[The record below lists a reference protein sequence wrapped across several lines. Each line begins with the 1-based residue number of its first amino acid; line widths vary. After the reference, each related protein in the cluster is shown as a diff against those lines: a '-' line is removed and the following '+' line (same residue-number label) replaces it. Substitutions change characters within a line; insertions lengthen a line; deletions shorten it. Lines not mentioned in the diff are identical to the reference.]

1 MPFSSLGRTVLREVL
16 MTELHSRQHLIR
28 SITASSLLIMTIL
41 LLSFTLS
48 NSNLISDYA
57 AKNLAPSAAHLFGTD
72 WLGRD
77 MLTRTVKGLRFS
89 MMIGLV
95 GSAIGVA
102 VAAALGITAAAGG
115 KKADAIILWLIDMFI
130 GMPHLVF
137 LILISFAAGRG
148 ARGIIIGVALTHWPV
163 LARLVRNEVKAIQN
177 LEYIRLSERFGKS
190 RFFIVKNHLLPAL
203 LPQIM
208 VGFLLLFPHAILHE
222 ASMTF
227 LGFGLSA
234 EKPSVGIIL
243 SEAVK
248 HISLGHWWL
257 AVFPGALLAV
267 LVKSFDSV
275 GEAVRTLI
283 EPNPN

>member
-1 MPFSSLGRTVLREVL
+1 

-102 VAAALGITAAAGG
+102 VAAALGITAAAG
-115 KKADAIILWLIDMFI
+115 KKR
-130 GMPHLVF
+130 MPLSYGSS
-137 LILISFAAGRG
+137 IC
-148 ARGIIIGVALTHWPV
+148 
-163 LARLVRNEVKAIQN
+163 
-177 LEYIRLSERFGKS
+177 LSECR
-190 RFFIVKNHLLPAL
+190 I
-203 LPQIM
+203 
-208 VGFLLLFPHAILHE
+208 
-222 ASMTF
+222 
-227 LGFGLSA
+227 
-234 EKPSVGIIL
+234 
-243 SEAVK
+243 
-248 HISLGHWWL
+248 
-257 AVFPGALLAV
+257 
-267 LVKSFDSV
+267 
-275 GEAVRTLI
+275 
-283 EPNPN
+283 

>member
-1 MPFSSLGRTVLREVL
+1 MV
-16 MTELHSRQHLIR
+16 ELHSRQRLMR
-28 SITASSLLIMTIL
+28 SITVSSLLIVTIL
-41 LLSFTLS
+41 IASFMLATT
-48 NSNLISDYA
+48 NLVSDYS
-57 AKNLAPSAAHLFGTD
+57 AKNLPPSAAHLFGTD

-89 MMIGLV
+89 MIIGLL
-95 GSAIGVA
+95 GSAIGVLVA
-102 VAAALGITAAAGG
+102 VALGIIAAVGG
-115 KKADAIILWLIDMFI
+115 KKADAVILWLIDMFI

-148 ARGIIIGVALTHWPV
+148 AKGIIIGVALTHWPT

-177 LEYIRLSERFGKS
+177 FEYIKISESFGKS
-190 RFFIVKNHLLPAL
+190 RCFIVKNHLLPAI

-257 AVFPGALLAV
+257 AVFPGALLAI
-267 LVKSFDSV
+267 LVKSFDSI
-275 GEAVRTLI
+275 GESLRFFIA
-283 EPNPN
+283 PQ

>member
-1 MPFSSLGRTVLREVL
+1 

-115 KKADAIILWLIDMFI
+115 KKADAVILWLIDMFI

-177 LEYIRLSERFGKS
+177 LEYIKLSERFGKS

-275 GEAVRTLI
+275 GEAVRMLI

>member
-1 MPFSSLGRTVLREVL
+1 MPFSSLERTVLREVL
-16 MTELHSRQHLIR
+16 MTELHSRPHLIR
-28 SITASSLLIMTIL
+28 SITASL

-115 KKADAIILWLIDMFI
+115 KKADAVILWLIDMFI

-177 LEYIRLSERFGKS
+177 LEYIKLAERFGKS

-222 ASMTF
+222 AAITF
-227 LGFGLSA
+227 LGFGLSVQT
-234 EKPSVGIIL
+234 PSIGLIL

-248 HISLGHWWL
+248 HISIGDWWL
-257 AVFPGALLAV
+257 AVFPGLLLLLV
-267 LVKSFDSV
+267 VKSFDTI
-275 GEAVRTLI
+275 GEQCRMLLD
-283 EPNPN
+283 PNSAHTSWSYR

>member
-1 MPFSSLGRTVLREVL
+1 MPFSSLERTVLREVL

-95 GSAIGVA
+95 GSAIDVA

-177 LEYIRLSERFGKS
+177 LEYIKLSERFGKS